1 MAALRVLVLNSE
13 ITALRAQLTP
23 LEQTRDGFA
32 AREEQLRQALSEITE
47 TSTDAERSAVSAAVD
62 AFENDRSANA
72 AEIARIQGEID
83 TRSAEIARLE
93 AEQTPPPASN
103 PAVSNSDTRNNDH
116 HERSFV
122 PMNNTTER
130 RWFGLTYAERDALIA
145 KDTTRDFLQRFRALR
160 EQQNSATGAELGIP
174 TEFMQ
179 ILRDLT
185 YQNSK
190 LWPYVH
196 SESIRGHSRQNIA
209 GTGAEAVWTEML
221 ANINEISLDF
231 TQLEMDGYMLAG
243 YMAISNAAIQDDADL
258 QLLTSILNAM
268 GEANARALDKAIVY
282 GTGKKMPVGFVTRL
296 AAATTPTWWGNDQGD
311 FTDLHTSHI
320 LKLDIDTTSGAAFF
334 GTLIEALGV
343 ADPKYSDG
351 RVFWVMNR
359 KTHIRLMSKALAF
372 NAAAAITA
380 GISNTFPIV
389 GGDIVELEFMAD
401 NDIAGGF
408 GSLMRMAEREGLSI
422 ASSDIPFFLRNMT
435 VYRSIGRYDGK
446 PARGEAFV
454 MVNFHNT
461 APTTSISFAPD
472 YANSQIGTLIVTTA
486 AGTTNGK
493 SVVTVAG
500 NGSGALKYQ
509 VGGQAV
515 AVANGETLGKGWTEL
530 PANKTIDGTTGQTV
544 TVVEVDGNGRAIS
557 VGSGSV
563 TAKAG

>member
-1 MAALRVLVLNSE
+1 MSALRVLVLNSE

-62 AFENDRSANA
+62 AFENDRNANA

-296 AAATTPTWWGNDQGD
+296 AAATAPTWWGNDQGD

-509 VGGQAV
+509 VGGQAI
-515 AVANGETLGKGWTEL
+515 AVSNGETLGKGWSEL

>member
-268 GEANARALDKAIVY
+268 GGANARALDKAIVY

-486 AGTTNGK
+486 AGSANGK

-509 VGGQAV
+509 VGGQAI
-515 AVANGETLGKGWTEL
+515 AVSNGETLGKGWTEL

>member
-1 MAALRVLVLNSE
+1 MALRVIMLNHEIAALRE
-13 ITALRAQLTP
+13 KLTP
-23 LEQTRDGFA
+23 LETTRDGFA
-32 AREEQLRQALSEITE
+32 AREAELEKAIGEAT
-47 TSTDAERSAVSAAVD
+47 TDEERSVVSAAID
-62 AFENDRSANA
+62 TFEQERSANA

-185 YQNSK
+185 YQTSK

-196 SESIRGHSRQNIA
+196 SESIRGHSRQNIV

-243 YMAISNAAIQDDADL
+243 YMAISNAVLQDDADL

-296 AAATTPTWWGNDQGD
+296 AAETTPTWWNNDQGE

-320 LKLDIDTTSGAAFF
+320 LKLDIDSTSGAAFF
-334 GTLIEALGV
+334 GTLVEALGI

-359 KTHIRLMSKALAF
+359 KTHIRLMAKALAF

-380 GISNTFPIV
+380 GINNTFPIV

-422 ASSDIPFFLRNMT
+422 ASSDIPLFLRNMT

-472 YANSQIGTLIVTTA
+472 YANSQIGALIVTTA

-509 VGGQAV
+509 VGGQAI
-515 AVANGETLGKGWTEL
+515 AVSNGETLGKGWTEL

>member
-93 AEQTPPPASN
+93 ADQTPPPASN

-196 SESIRGHSRQNIA
+196 SESIRGYSRQNIV

-231 TQLEMDGYMLAG
+231 TQLEMDGYTLAG
-243 YMAISNAAIQDDADL
+243 YMAISNAVLQDDADL

-268 GEANARALDKAIVY
+268 GEANARALDKSIVY

-296 AAATTPTWWGNDQGD
+296 AAETTPTWWNNDQGE

-320 LKLDIDTTSGAAFF
+320 LKLDIDSTSGAAFF
-334 GTLIEALGV
+334 GTLVEALGI

-359 KTHIRLMSKALAF
+359 KTHIRLMAKALAF

-380 GISNTFPIV
+380 GINNTFPIV

-422 ASSDIPFFLRNMT
+422 ASSDIPLFLRNMT

-486 AGTTNGK
+486 AGSANGK

-509 VGGQAV
+509 VGGQAI
-515 AVANGETLGKGWTEL
+515 AVSNGETLGKGWTEL

>member
-13 ITALRAQLTP
+13 ITALRAQLRP

-32 AREEQLRQALSEITE
+32 AREEQLRQALGEITE
-47 TSTDAERSAVSAAVD
+47 TSTDEERNAVSSAVD

-93 AEQTPPPASN
+93 AEQTPPPAST

-130 RWFGLTYAERDALIA
+130 RWFGLTYAERDALLA
-145 KDTTRDFLQRFRALR
+145 KDTTREFLQRFRALR

-174 TEFMQ
+174 TEYMQ

-196 SESIRGHSRQNIA
+196 SEAIRGYSRQNIV

-243 YMAISNAAIQDDADL
+243 YMAISNAVLQDDADL

-296 AAATTPTWWGNDQGD
+296 AAATTPTWWSNDQGD

-380 GISNTFPIV
+380 GINNTFPIV

-408 GSLMRMAEREGLSI
+408 GSLMRMAEREGMAI
-422 ASSDIPFFLRNMT
+422 AASDIPLFLRNMT

-472 YANSQIGTLIVTTA
+472 YANSKIGTLIVTTA
-486 AGTTNGK
+486 AGSANGK

-500 NGSGALKYQ
+500 NGSGKLKYQ
-509 VGGQAV
+509 TAGQAI
-515 AVANGETLGKGWTEL
+515 AVANGEMLDKLWTDL
-530 PANKTIDGTTGQTV
+530 PVNKTVDGTTGQTI
-544 TVVEVDGNGRAIS
+544 TVVEVDGNGRAVA

>member
-1 MAALRVLVLNSE
+1 
-13 ITALRAQLTP
+13 
-23 LEQTRDGFA
+23 
-32 AREEQLRQALSEITE
+32 
-47 TSTDAERSAVSAAVD
+47 
-62 AFENDRSANA
+62 
-72 AEIARIQGEID
+72 
-83 TRSAEIARLE
+83 
-93 AEQTPPPASN
+93 
-103 PAVSNSDTRNNDH
+103 
-116 HERSFV
+116 
-122 PMNNTTER
+122 MNNTPER
-130 RWFGLTYAERDALIA
+130 RWFGLTYAERDALLA

-174 TEFMQ
+174 TEYMQ

-196 SESIRGHSRQNIA
+196 SEAIRGHSRQNIA

-221 ANINEISLDF
+221 ANINEITLDF

-243 YMAISNAAIQDDADL
+243 YMAISNAVLQDDSDL

-268 GEANARALDKAIVY
+268 GEANGRALDKAIVY

-296 AAATTPTWWGNDQGD
+296 AAETTPTWWGNDQGN

-320 LKLDIDTTSGAAFF
+320 LKLDIDSTSGTAFF
-334 GTLIEALGV
+334 STLIEALGI

-380 GISNTFPIV
+380 GINNTFPIV
-389 GGDIVELEFMAD
+389 GGDIIELEFMAD

-408 GSLMRMAEREGLSI
+408 GSLMRMAEREGMAI

-435 VYRSIGRYDGK
+435 VYRSLGRYDGK

-461 APTTSISFAPD
+461 APTTSISFATD
-472 YANSQIGTLIVTTA
+472 YANTAIGTLIVTTA
-486 AGTTNGK
+486 AGSANGK

-500 NGSGALKYQ
+500 NGSGKLKYQ
-509 VGGQAV
+509 TAGQAI
-515 AVANGETLGKGWTEL
+515 AVANGETLGKLWTDL
-530 PANKTIDGTTGQTV
+530 PANKTVDGTTGQTI
-544 TVVEVDGNGRAIS
+544 TVVEVDGNGRAVA

>member
-13 ITALRAQLTP
+13 ITALRAQLRP

-47 TSTDAERSAVSAAVD
+47 TSTDEERSAVSTAVD
-62 AFENDRSANA
+62 TFEQERSANA

-196 SESIRGHSRQNIA
+196 SEAIRGYSRQNIV

-243 YMAISNAAIQDDADL
+243 YMAISNAVLQDDADL

-296 AAATTPTWWGNDQGD
+296 AAATTPTWWSNDQGD

-380 GISNTFPIV
+380 GINNTFPIV

-509 VGGQAV
+509 VGGQAI
-515 AVANGETLGKGWTEL
+515 AVSNGETLGKGWTEL

-544 TVVEVDGNGRAIS
+544 TVVEVDDNGRAIS

>member
-130 RWFGLTYAERDALIA
+130 RWFGLTYAERDALLA

-196 SESIRGHSRQNIA
+196 SEYIRGHSRQNIV

-243 YMAISNAAIQDDADL
+243 YMAISNAVLQDDADL

-296 AAATTPTWWGNDQGD
+296 AAETTPTWWNNDQGE

-320 LKLDIDTTSGAAFF
+320 LKLDIDSTSGAAFF
-334 GTLIEALGV
+334 GTLVEALGI

-359 KTHIRLMSKALAF
+359 KTHIRLMAKALAF

-380 GISNTFPIV
+380 GINNTFPIV

-422 ASSDIPFFLRNMT
+422 ASSDIPLFLRNMT

-509 VGGQAV
+509 VGGQAI
-515 AVANGETLGKGWTEL
+515 AVSNGETLGKGWTEL

>member
-47 TSTDAERSAVSAAVD
+47 TSTDAERSAVSTAVD

-93 AEQTPPPASN
+93 AEQTPPPAA
-103 PAVSNSDTRNNDH
+103 PAVSNSDTGNNDH

-185 YQNSK
+185 YQTSK

-196 SESIRGHSRQNIA
+196 SESIRGHSRQNIV

-243 YMAISNAAIQDDADL
+243 YMAISNAVLQDDADL

-296 AAATTPTWWGNDQGD
+296 AAETTPTWWNNDQGE

-320 LKLDIDTTSGAAFF
+320 LKLDIDSTSGAAFF
-334 GTLIEALGV
+334 GTLVEALGI

-359 KTHIRLMSKALAF
+359 KTHIRLMAKALAF

-380 GISNTFPIV
+380 GINNTFPIV

-422 ASSDIPFFLRNMT
+422 ASSDIPLFLRNMT

-472 YANSQIGTLIVTTA
+472 YANSQIGALIVTTA

-500 NGSGALKYQ
+500 NGLGALKYQ
-509 VGGQAV
+509 VGGQAI
-515 AVANGETLGKGWTEL
+515 AVSNGETLGKGWTEL
-530 PANKTIDGTTGQTV
+530 PANKTIDGMTGQTV

>member
-93 AEQTPPPASN
+93 AEQTPPPAA
-103 PAVSNSDTRNNDH
+103 PAVSNSDTGSQNN

-196 SESIRGHSRQNIA
+196 SESIRGHSRQNIV

-243 YMAISNAAIQDDADL
+243 YMAISNAVLQDDADL

-296 AAATTPTWWGNDQGD
+296 AAETTPTWWNNDQGE

-320 LKLDIDTTSGAAFF
+320 LKLDIDSTSGAAFF
-334 GTLIEALGV
+334 GTLVEALGI

-359 KTHIRLMSKALAF
+359 KTHIRLMAKALAF

-380 GISNTFPIV
+380 GINNTFPIV

-422 ASSDIPFFLRNMT
+422 ASSDIPLFLRNMT

-461 APTTSISFAPD
+461 APTTGISFAPD

-486 AGTTNGK
+486 AGSANGK

-509 VGGQAV
+509 VGGQAI
-515 AVANGETLGKGWTEL
+515 AVSNGETLGKGWTEL

>member
-196 SESIRGHSRQNIA
+196 SEAIRGHSRQNIV

-311 FTDLHTSHI
+311 FTDLHASHI

-422 ASSDIPFFLRNMT
+422 ASSDIPLFLRNMT

-509 VGGQAV
+509 VGGQAI
-515 AVANGETLGKGWTEL
+515 AVSNGETLGKGWTEL